1 MTTDVRN
8 ITVLY
13 RGAPPPTYQSEGAA
27 GCDIVAAEDAV
38 VPAGQWAVVP
48 TGFHIEI
55 PDGFECQVR
64 SRSGLAAKNGIFV
77 LNSPGTIDP
86 DYRGEIRV
94 ILGNSS
100 ASDFIVKKGDR
111 VAQLVFAP
119 IIRATFQEVQ
129 EFSATVR
136 GDRGFGSTGL

>member
-1 MTTDVRN
+1 MTTDARN

-13 RGAPPPTYQSEGAA
+13 RGSPPPVYQSEGAA
-27 GCDIVAAEDAV
+27 GCDIVASEDAV
-38 VPAGQWAVVP
+38 VPAGLWTVVP

-55 PDGFECQVR
+55 PDGYECQVR
-64 SRSGLAAKNGIFV
+64 SRSGLAAKHGIFV
-77 LNSPGTIDP
+77 LNSPGTVDP

-111 VAQLVFAP
+111 VAQLVFSP
-119 IIRATFQEVQ
+119 IIRATFQEAE
-129 EFSATVR
+129 EFSQTAR